1 MHIKLGG
8 KSLNQSIILAK
19 RIMND
24 KNSQQRNEKK
34 HRKLIRS
41 PEKLSP
47 CEFDPFYNPSLL
59 SASANVFINTNQFQ
73 PTTNHS
79 RSSPTKT
86 YNDQFPPQQQFW
98 FNNESPQHQQFS
110 SNATLPPSS
119 SSPSIALH
127 RKPSITIKYS
137 KDDDLHHT
145 SSTSSLAHHQK
156 ISKSIDLNHPFIMT
170 SSTISSEMKDQMS
183 NNFLINFPGCY
194 DVNTSSS
201 TLSLKNQ
208 QHQQQ
213 QQIIEKNLS
222 PFNYNDEFNNSS
234 NVYNT
239 TKSTDIYHQSSPVSQ
254 SSLNLNLI
262 VNQHQQQQQQ
272 QQIIPKS
279 ICGGQIVF
287 NSNNPFLNDNFD
299 SITSDI
305 SGNDGNKLDNFFNID
320 DSNDSE
326 LLFLSDEVTT
336 TTTIE
341 HGMLMK
347 ENDDNLNEQDEQVLK
362 NKREKFSNASPTM
375 KICLVVSPPTNKLFQ
390 VSIFDCDTKSYR
402 FIFCRFWRLSFF
414 SILLPFCTF
423 LEGYKKN
430 KFFRLPSR

>member
-8 KSLNQSIILAK
+8 ISLKHSIILAK

-24 KNSQQRNEKK
+24 KNPQQRNEKK

-47 CEFDPFYNPSLL
+47 CDFDPFYNPSLL

-86 YNDQFPPQQQFW
+86 YNDQFPPQQQIW

-145 SSTSSLAHHQK
+145 SSTSSLAHLAHHQK
-156 ISKSIDLNHPFIMT
+156 ISKSIDLNHPFIVT

-183 NNFLINFPGCY
+183 NNFLINFPGCC

-201 TLSLKNQ
+201 SSLSLKNQ
-208 QHQQQ
+208 QQQ

-239 TKSTDIYHQSSPVSQ
+239 TKSTDIYHQSSQ

-262 VNQHQQQQQQ
+262 VNQHHQQQ
-272 QQIIPKS
+272 QQIIPNS
-279 ICGGQIVF
+279 FGGGQIVF

-305 SGNDGNKLDNFFNID
+305 SGNDGNKLDNFFNIN
-320 DSNDSE
+320 DSSDSE

-336 TTTIE
+336 ATTT
-341 HGMLMK
+341 LMK
-347 ENDDNLNEQDEQVLK
+347 ENDDNLNQQDEQVLK

-390 VSIFDCDTKSYR
+390 VSIFDCDTKTYQ
-402 FIFCRFWRLSFF
+402 FLFCRFCEAFFLSF
-414 SILLPFCTF
+414 LLPCFAQFMRGCLIFF
-423 LEGYKKN
+423 LNFANCIFE
-430 KFFRLPSR
+430 L